1 MAWLFPKLGSSEGP
15 IHWKP
20 WINGGIA
27 LVFFFYGVKLNPRQ
41 LMEGLSNWK
50 LHLTIQLFTFIVF
63 PFLVLLIFRWLPWVD
78 EDFEL
83 GITYLA
89 ALPSTVSAS
98 VVMVNIAGGNVP
110 AAIFNASISGLLG
123 VVITP
128 AWMGILAENLGQ
140 GEVDFW
146 PTFVDLTIKVILP
159 VFAGVLLHGKLFPLI
174 RSHLKRLKYLDQAI
188 IMMIVFTAFS
198 DSFYQKIFQPYSWLS
213 LLKIAFLMLI
223 LFLMVLLSIELVSRF
238 LGFSIKDRIT
248 ALFCGSKKISGTWS
262 GYWKS
267 HVSRSCCF
275 GIGFTAGD
283 ALSFPAALD
292 WVIFGGVVWKEKSPI
307 KKPVLPGSKFKYVF
321 RIVFRLAPDTDFQ
334 LQFWKV
340 LLGST
345 MHCTWQLL

>member
-1 MAWLFPKLGSSEGP
+1 MKKVKNLLQKVGFNTFLLGLILAIFLAWLFPKLGSSEGP

-78 EDFEL
+78 QDFEL
-83 GITYLA
+83 GISYLA

-128 AWMGILAENLGQ
+128 AWMGVLAENLGQ
-140 GEVDFW
+140 GEMDLW
-146 PTFVDLTIKVILP
+146 PTFMDLTIKVILP

-238 LGFSIKDRIT
+238 LGFSIRDRIT
-248 ALFCGSKKISGTWS
+248 ALFCGSKKSLV
-262 GYWKS
+262 
-267 HVSRSCCF
+267 H
-275 GIGFTAGD
+275 
-283 ALSFPAALD
+283 
-292 WVIFGGVVWKEKSPI
+292 GVVIGKVMFPD
-307 KKPVLPGSKFKYVF
+307 PAVLG
-321 RIVFRLAPDTDFQ
+321 L
-334 LQFWKV
+334 V
-340 LLGST
+340 LLPV
-345 MHCTWQLL
+345 MLYHFQQLLIGSSLAEWFGRKNFQ

>member
-1 MAWLFPKLGSSEGP
+1 MKKVKKLLQKVGFNTFLLGLILAIFLAWLFPKLGSSEGP

-78 EDFEL
+78 QDFEL
-83 GITYLA
+83 GISYLA

-198 DSFYQKIFQPYSWLS
+198 DSFYQKIFQSYSWLS

-248 ALFCGSKKISGTWS
+248 ALFCGSKKSLV
-262 GYWKS
+262 
-267 HVSRSCCF
+267 H
-275 GIGFTAGD
+275 
-283 ALSFPAALD
+283 
-292 WVIFGGVVWKEKSPI
+292 GVVIGKVMFPD
-307 KKPVLPGSKFKYVF
+307 PAVLG
-321 RIVFRLAPDTDFQ
+321 L
-334 LQFWKV
+334 V
-340 LLGST
+340 LLPV
-345 MHCTWQLL
+345 MLYHFQQLLIGSSLAEWFGRKNFQ

>member
-1 MAWLFPKLGSSEGP
+1 MKKVKNLLQKVGFNNFLLGLILAIFLAWLFPKLGSSEGP

-78 EDFEL
+78 QDFEL
-83 GITYLA
+83 GISYLA

-238 LGFSIKDRIT
+238 LGFSIRDRIT
-248 ALFCGSKKISGTWS
+248 ALFCGSKKSLV
-262 GYWKS
+262 
-267 HVSRSCCF
+267 H
-275 GIGFTAGD
+275 
-283 ALSFPAALD
+283 
-292 WVIFGGVVWKEKSPI
+292 GVVIGKVMFPD
-307 KKPVLPGSKFKYVF
+307 PAVLG
-321 RIVFRLAPDTDFQ
+321 L
-334 LQFWKV
+334 V
-340 LLGST
+340 LLPV
-345 MHCTWQLL
+345 MLYHFQQLLVGSSLAEWFGRKNFQ

>member
-1 MAWLFPKLGSSEGP
+1 MKKVKNLLQKVGFNTFLLGLILAIFMAWLFPKLGSSEGP

-248 ALFCGSKKISGTWS
+248 ALFCGSKKSLV
-262 GYWKS
+262 
-267 HVSRSCCF
+267 H
-275 GIGFTAGD
+275 
-283 ALSFPAALD
+283 
-292 WVIFGGVVWKEKSPI
+292 GVVIGKVMFPD
-307 KKPVLPGSKFKYVF
+307 PAVLG
-321 RIVFRLAPDTDFQ
+321 L
-334 LQFWKV
+334 V
-340 LLGST
+340 LLPV
-345 MHCTWQLL
+345 MLYHFQQLLIGSSLAEWFGRKNLQ

>member
-1 MAWLFPKLGSSEGP
+1 MKKVKNLLQKVGFNTFLLGLILAIFLAWLFPKLGSSEGP

-63 PFLVLLIFRWLPWVD
+63 PFLALLIFRWLPWVD
-78 EDFEL
+78 QDFEL
-83 GITYLA
+83 GISYLA

-238 LGFSIKDRIT
+238 LGFSIRDRIT
-248 ALFCGSKKISGTWS
+248 ALFCGSKKSLV
-262 GYWKS
+262 
-267 HVSRSCCF
+267 H
-275 GIGFTAGD
+275 
-283 ALSFPAALD
+283 
-292 WVIFGGVVWKEKSPI
+292 GVVIGK
-307 KKPVLPGSKFKYVF
+307 VMF
-321 RIVFRLAPDTDFQ
+321 PDPAVMG
-334 LQFWKV
+334 LV
-340 LLGST
+340 LLPV
-345 MHCTWQLL
+345 MLYHFQQLLIGSSLAEWFGRKNFQ

>member
-1 MAWLFPKLGSSEGP
+1 MKKVKNLLQKVGFNTFLLGLILAIFLAWLFPKLGSSEGP

-78 EDFEL
+78 QDFEL
-83 GITYLA
+83 GISYLA

-198 DSFYQKIFQPYSWLS
+198 DSFYQRIFQPYSWLS
-213 LLKIAFLMLI
+213 LLKVAFLMLI

-238 LGFSIKDRIT
+238 LGFSIRDRIT
-248 ALFCGSKKISGTWS
+248 ALFCGSKKSLV
-262 GYWKS
+262 
-267 HVSRSCCF
+267 H
-275 GIGFTAGD
+275 
-283 ALSFPAALD
+283 
-292 WVIFGGVVWKEKSPI
+292 GVVIGKVMFPD
-307 KKPVLPGSKFKYVF
+307 PAVLG
-321 RIVFRLAPDTDFQ
+321 L
-334 LQFWKV
+334 V
-340 LLGST
+340 LLPV
-345 MHCTWQLL
+345 MLYHFQQLLIGSSLAEWFGRKNFQ

>member
-1 MAWLFPKLGSSEGP
+1 MKKVKNLLQKVGFNTFLLGLILAIFLAWLFPKLGSSEGP

-78 EDFEL
+78 QDFEL
-83 GITYLA
+83 GISYLA

-223 LFLMVLLSIELVSRF
+223 LFLMLLLSIELVSRF
-238 LGFSIKDRIT
+238 LGFSIRDRIT
-248 ALFCGSKKISGTWS
+248 ALFCGSKKSLV
-262 GYWKS
+262 
-267 HVSRSCCF
+267 H
-275 GIGFTAGD
+275 
-283 ALSFPAALD
+283 
-292 WVIFGGVVWKEKSPI
+292 GVVIGKVMFPD
-307 KKPVLPGSKFKYVF
+307 PAVLG
-321 RIVFRLAPDTDFQ
+321 L
-334 LQFWKV
+334 V
-340 LLGST
+340 LLPV
-345 MHCTWQLL
+345 MLYHFQQLLIGSSLAEWFGRKNFQ

>member
-1 MAWLFPKLGSSEGP
+1 MKKVKNLLQKVGFNTFLLGLILAIFLAWLFPKLGSSEGP
-15 IHWKP
+15 FLWKP

-78 EDFEL
+78 QDFEL
-83 GITYLA
+83 GISYLA

-128 AWMGILAENLGQ
+128 AWMGVLAENLGQ

-223 LFLMVLLSIELVSRF
+223 LFLMVLLLIELVSRF

-248 ALFCGSKKISGTWS
+248 ALFCGSKKSLV
-262 GYWKS
+262 
-267 HVSRSCCF
+267 H
-275 GIGFTAGD
+275 
-283 ALSFPAALD
+283 
-292 WVIFGGVVWKEKSPI
+292 GVVIGKVMFPD
-307 KKPVLPGSKFKYVF
+307 PAVLG
-321 RIVFRLAPDTDFQ
+321 L
-334 LQFWKV
+334 V
-340 LLGST
+340 LLPV
-345 MHCTWQLL
+345 MLYHFQQLLIGSSLAEWFGRKKFQ

>member
-1 MAWLFPKLGSSEGP
+1 MKKVKNLLQKVGFNTFLLGLILAIFMAWLFLKLGSSEGP

-188 IMMIVFTAFS
+188 IMMIVFTAL
-198 DSFYQKIFQPYSWLS
+198 FQ
-213 LLKIAFLMLI
+213 IAFTRKYFNLI
-223 LFLMVLLSIELVSRF
+223 P
-238 LGFSIKDRIT
+238 
-248 ALFCGSKKISGTWS
+248 C
-262 GYWKS
+262 
-267 HVSRSCCF
+267 
-275 GIGFTAGD
+275 
-283 ALSFPAALD
+283 
-292 WVIFGGVVWKEKSPI
+292 
-307 KKPVLPGSKFKYVF
+307 
-321 RIVFRLAPDTDFQ
+321 
-334 LQFWKV
+334 
-340 LLGST
+340 
-345 MHCTWQLL
+345 

>member
-1 MAWLFPKLGSSEGP
+1 MKKVKKLLQKVGFNNFLLGLILAIFLAWLFPKLGSSEGP
-15 IHWKP
+15 IQWKP

-41 LMEGLSNWK
+41 LMEGLLNWK

-63 PFLVLLIFRWLPWVD
+63 PFLVLMIFRWLPWVD
-78 EDFEL
+78 QDFEL
-83 GITYLA
+83 GISYLA

-98 VVMVNIAGGNVP
+98 VVMVNIAGGNIP

-159 VFAGVLLHGKLFPLI
+159 VFVGVLLHGKLFPLI

-248 ALFCGSKKISGTWS
+248 ALFCGSKKSLV
-262 GYWKS
+262 
-267 HVSRSCCF
+267 H
-275 GIGFTAGD
+275 
-283 ALSFPAALD
+283 
-292 WVIFGGVVWKEKSPI
+292 GVVIGKVMFPD
-307 KKPVLPGSKFKYVF
+307 PAVLG
-321 RIVFRLAPDTDFQ
+321 L
-334 LQFWKV
+334 V
-340 LLGST
+340 LLPV
-345 MHCTWQLL
+345 MLYHFQQLLIGSSLAEWFGRKNFQ

>member
-1 MAWLFPKLGSSEGP
+1 MKKVKKLLQKVGFNNFLLGLILAIFLAWLFPKLGSSEGP

-41 LMEGLSNWK
+41 FMEGLSNWK

-78 EDFEL
+78 QDFEL
-83 GITYLA
+83 GISYLA

-198 DSFYQKIFQPYSWLS
+198 DSFYQKIFQSYSWLS

-223 LFLMVLLSIELVSRF
+223 LFLMVLLSIELVSRL

-248 ALFCGSKKISGTWS
+248 ALFCGSKKSLV
-262 GYWKS
+262 
-267 HVSRSCCF
+267 H
-275 GIGFTAGD
+275 
-283 ALSFPAALD
+283 
-292 WVIFGGVVWKEKSPI
+292 GVVIGKVMFPD
-307 KKPVLPGSKFKYVF
+307 PAVLG
-321 RIVFRLAPDTDFQ
+321 L
-334 LQFWKV
+334 V
-340 LLGST
+340 LLPV
-345 MHCTWQLL
+345 MLYHFQQLLIGSSLAEWFGRKNFQ

>member
-1 MAWLFPKLGSSEGP
+1 MKKVKNLLQKVGFNTFLLGLILAIFLAWLFPKLGSSEGP

-78 EDFEL
+78 QDFEL
-83 GITYLA
+83 GISYLA

-128 AWMGILAENLGQ
+128 AWMGILAENLGK

-248 ALFCGSKKISGTWS
+248 ALFCGSKKSLV
-262 GYWKS
+262 
-267 HVSRSCCF
+267 H
-275 GIGFTAGD
+275 
-283 ALSFPAALD
+283 
-292 WVIFGGVVWKEKSPI
+292 GVVIGKVMFPD
-307 KKPVLPGSKFKYVF
+307 PAVLG
-321 RIVFRLAPDTDFQ
+321 L
-334 LQFWKV
+334 V
-340 LLGST
+340 LLPV
-345 MHCTWQLL
+345 MLYHFQQLLIGSSLAEWFGRKNFQ

>member
-1 MAWLFPKLGSSEGP
+1 MKKVKNLLQKVGFNTFLLGLILAIFLAWLFPKLGSSEGP

-78 EDFEL
+78 QDFEL
-83 GITYLA
+83 GISYLA

-98 VVMVNIAGGNVP
+98 VVMVNIAGGNVS

-223 LFLMVLLSIELVSRF
+223 LFLMVLLLIELVSRF

-248 ALFCGSKKISGTWS
+248 ALFCGSKKSLV
-262 GYWKS
+262 
-267 HVSRSCCF
+267 H
-275 GIGFTAGD
+275 
-283 ALSFPAALD
+283 
-292 WVIFGGVVWKEKSPI
+292 GVVIGKVMFPD
-307 KKPVLPGSKFKYVF
+307 PAVLG
-321 RIVFRLAPDTDFQ
+321 L
-334 LQFWKV
+334 V
-340 LLGST
+340 LLPV
-345 MHCTWQLL
+345 MLYHFQQLLIGSSLAEWFGRKNFQ

>member
-1 MAWLFPKLGSSEGP
+1 MKKVKNLLQKVGFNTFLLGLILAIFLAWLFPKLGSSEGP

-78 EDFEL
+78 QDFEL
-83 GITYLA
+83 GISYLA

-223 LFLMVLLSIELVSRF
+223 LFLMVLLSIELVSHF

-248 ALFCGSKKISGTWS
+248 ALFCGSKKSLV
-262 GYWKS
+262 
-267 HVSRSCCF
+267 H
-275 GIGFTAGD
+275 
-283 ALSFPAALD
+283 
-292 WVIFGGVVWKEKSPI
+292 GVVIGKVMFPD
-307 KKPVLPGSKFKYVF
+307 PAVLGF
-321 RIVFRLAPDTDFQ
+321 
-334 LQFWKV
+334 V
-340 LLGST
+340 LLPV
-345 MHCTWQLL
+345 MLYHFQQLLIGSSLAEWFGRKNFQ

>member
-1 MAWLFPKLGSSEGP
+1 MKKVKNLLQKVGFNTFLLGLILAIFLAWLFPKLGSSEGP

-78 EDFEL
+78 QDFEL
-83 GITYLA
+83 GISYLA

-188 IMMIVFTAFS
+188 IIMIVFTAFS
-198 DSFYQKIFQPYSWLS
+198 DSFYQKIFQSYSWLS

-223 LFLMVLLSIELVSRF
+223 LFLMVLLSIELVSRL

-248 ALFCGSKKISGTWS
+248 ALFCGSKKSLV
-262 GYWKS
+262 
-267 HVSRSCCF
+267 H
-275 GIGFTAGD
+275 
-283 ALSFPAALD
+283 
-292 WVIFGGVVWKEKSPI
+292 GVVIGKVMFPD
-307 KKPVLPGSKFKYVF
+307 PAVLG
-321 RIVFRLAPDTDFQ
+321 L
-334 LQFWKV
+334 V
-340 LLGST
+340 LLPV
-345 MHCTWQLL
+345 MLYHFQQLLIGSSLAEWFGRKNFQ

>member
-1 MAWLFPKLGSSEGP
+1 MKKVKNLLQKVGFNTFLLGLILAIFLAWLFPKLGSSEGP

-78 EDFEL
+78 QDFEL
-83 GITYLA
+83 GISYLA

-223 LFLMVLLSIELVSRF
+223 LFLMVLLLIELVSRF

-248 ALFCGSKKISGTWS
+248 ALFCGSKKSLV
-262 GYWKS
+262 
-267 HVSRSCCF
+267 H
-275 GIGFTAGD
+275 
-283 ALSFPAALD
+283 
-292 WVIFGGVVWKEKSPI
+292 GVVIGKVMFPD
-307 KKPVLPGSKFKYVF
+307 PAVLG
-321 RIVFRLAPDTDFQ
+321 L
-334 LQFWKV
+334 V
-340 LLGST
+340 LLPV
-345 MHCTWQLL
+345 MLYHFQQLLIGSSLAEWFGRKKFQ

>member
-1 MAWLFPKLGSSEGP
+1 MKKVKNLLQKVGFNTFLLGLILAIFLAWLFPKLGSSEGP

-78 EDFEL
+78 QDFEL
-83 GITYLA
+83 GISYLA

-238 LGFSIKDRIT
+238 LGFSIRDRIT
-248 ALFCGSKKISGTWS
+248 ALFCGSKKSLV
-262 GYWKS
+262 
-267 HVSRSCCF
+267 H
-275 GIGFTAGD
+275 
-283 ALSFPAALD
+283 
-292 WVIFGGVVWKEKSPI
+292 GVVIGKVMFPD
-307 KKPVLPGSKFKYVF
+307 PAVLG
-321 RIVFRLAPDTDFQ
+321 L
-334 LQFWKV
+334 V
-340 LLGST
+340 LLPV
-345 MHCTWQLL
+345 MLYHFQQLLIGSSLAEWFGRKNFQ

>member
-1 MAWLFPKLGSSEGP
+1 MKKVKNLLQKVGFNTFLLGLILAIFLAWLFPKLGSSEGP

-63 PFLVLLIFRWLPWVD
+63 PFLVLLIFSWLPWVD
-78 EDFEL
+78 QDFEL
-83 GITYLA
+83 GISYLA

-248 ALFCGSKKISGTWS
+248 ALFCGSKKSLV
-262 GYWKS
+262 
-267 HVSRSCCF
+267 H
-275 GIGFTAGD
+275 
-283 ALSFPAALD
+283 
-292 WVIFGGVVWKEKSPI
+292 GVVIGKVMFPD
-307 KKPVLPGSKFKYVF
+307 PAVLG
-321 RIVFRLAPDTDFQ
+321 L
-334 LQFWKV
+334 V
-340 LLGST
+340 LLPV
-345 MHCTWQLL
+345 MLYHFQQLLIGSSLAEWFGRKNFQ

>member
-1 MAWLFPKLGSSEGP
+1 MKKVKNLLQKVGFNTFLLGLILAIFLAWLFPKLGSSESP

-27 LVFFFYGVKLNPRQ
+27 LVFFLYGVKLNPRQ
-41 LMEGLSNWK
+41 LKEGLSNWK

-78 EDFEL
+78 QDFEL
-83 GITYLA
+83 GISYLA

-248 ALFCGSKKISGTWS
+248 ALFCGSKKSLV
-262 GYWKS
+262 
-267 HVSRSCCF
+267 H
-275 GIGFTAGD
+275 
-283 ALSFPAALD
+283 
-292 WVIFGGVVWKEKSPI
+292 GVVIGKVMFPD
-307 KKPVLPGSKFKYVF
+307 PAVLG
-321 RIVFRLAPDTDFQ
+321 L
-334 LQFWKV
+334 V
-340 LLGST
+340 LLPV
-345 MHCTWQLL
+345 MLYHFQQLLIGSSLAEWFGRKNFQ

>member
-1 MAWLFPKLGSSEGP
+1 MKKVKNLLQKVGFNTFLLGLILAIFLAWLFPKLGSSEGP

-78 EDFEL
+78 QDFEL
-83 GITYLA
+83 GISYLA

-248 ALFCGSKKISGTWS
+248 ALFCGSKKSLV
-262 GYWKS
+262 
-267 HVSRSCCF
+267 H
-275 GIGFTAGD
+275 
-283 ALSFPAALD
+283 
-292 WVIFGGVVWKEKSPI
+292 GVVIGKVMFPD
-307 KKPVLPGSKFKYVF
+307 PAVLG
-321 RIVFRLAPDTDFQ
+321 L
-334 LQFWKV
+334 V
-340 LLGST
+340 LLPV
-345 MHCTWQLL
+345 MLYHFQQLLIGSSLAEWFGRKNFQ